1 MSRARSSTASH
12 TATELPSGLRPLSSP
27 RHPAS
32 LTLSTLVARVGD
44 VSAGEST
51 GTPASSAALRV
62 QDRHGAG
69 SARDALLVAAREELV
84 AHGAGGVSLRAVAR
98 RAGVSHAAPTHHFG
112 DRAGLLIPGLR
123 RGPVR
128 PGRGWWRCRGSSGA
142 HRHSAGSSDPHSPAI
157 TPVHRG
163 LSTRRPSATLRKGRP
178 PACAVGTPSRPLL
191 SQGSPCVAADRPAR
205 CRWWPVPRPSGRPAR
220 RRRGVRRDATGRPG
234 ASPL

>member
-62 QDRHGAG
+62 QVRHGAS
-69 SARDALLVAAREELV
+69 SARDTLLAAAREELV

-98 RAGVSHAAPTHHFG
+98 RAGVSHAAPTHHFA
-112 DRAGLLIPGLR
+112 DRAGLLTVL
-123 RGPVR
+123 
-128 PGRGWWRCRGSSGA
+128 
-142 HRHSAGSSDPHSPAI
+142 
-157 TPVHRG
+157 
-163 LSTRRPSATLRKGRP
+163 
-178 PACAVGTPSRPLL
+178 
-191 SQGSPCVAADRPAR
+191 AAD
-205 CRWWPVPRPSGRPAR
+205 GHR
-220 RRRGVRRDATGRPG
+220 RLA
-234 ASPL
+234 A